1 MSPEGSE
8 LSIKIWN
15 FLGGVSLWEI
25 LDPPLIGTYTAVQW
39 PRIAVSTYRHTMT
52 GPTCSRCNKHSHI
65 MHIILPADDKKPGE
79 ISHSNITPIV
89 IIKTSAGYSTL
100 IKKVKSM
107 PPKRLFYLQPSHH
120 FTFIRHTL
128 YLHVSHTSVIFSN
141 YAIVITVMCSPVD
154 SSSIIGS
161 LGLGSIIFHILYA
174 MPLGR

>member
-25 LDPPLIGTYTAVQW
+25 LEPPLIGTYTAVQW
-39 PRIAVSTYRHTMT
+39 PRIAVSTCRHTMT
-52 GPTCSRCNKHSHI
+52 EGPACSRCNKHSHI
-65 MHIILPADDKKPGE
+65 MHICTQ

-89 IIKTSAGYSTL
+89 IIKTNAGYSTL

-141 YAIVITVMCSPVD
+141 YATVITVMCSPVD
-154 SSSIIGS
+154 SSSRMAG
-161 LGLGSIIFHILYA
+161 LGLGSIIFHILSA